1 MGIFHVR
8 GMIQVFV
15 ALWDVAWFLWQWLCP
30 RPPHK
35 ERSFIDLVH
44 YERATFKKP
53 KVFGVPFFQKGDK
66 RGLTTQDTKD
76 PILL

>member
-30 RPPHK
+30 RPPTRND
-35 ERSFIDLVH
+35 RSLTLFIMNAQRSKNQKFLVFPF
-44 YERATFKKP
+44 FKKET
-53 KVFGVPFFQKGDK
+53 KGA
-66 RGLTTQDTKD
+66 
-76 PILL
+76 